1 MPSLQHVDREA
12 SPAAAREPVNP
23 GEAWRKAM
31 ARFQASLRRIKP
43 AMDVLAEVERAVFAA
58 RGALEALTPPA
69 SLR

>member
-1 MPSLQHVDREA
+1 
-12 SPAAAREPVNP
+12 
-23 GEAWRKAM
+23 M